1 MKIVYLAPR
10 FTRQHTLA
18 NFQIH
23 VVSGNQPHLLFEIR
37 RQRCTLSKSSH
48 LKLKIMHHHL
58 VDLFLL
64 RRIEAHQLRRNGLVD
79 VLDRREAALPQIPQR
94 FNLCAVY

>member
-1 MKIVYLAPR
+1 
-10 FTRQHTLA
+10 
-18 NFQIH
+18 
-23 VVSGNQPHLLFEIR
+23 
-37 RQRCTLSKSSH
+37 
-48 LKLKIMHHHL
+48 MHHHL